1 MYTRQ
6 NFKNNLILLQ
16 ELKGLSL
23 SEYAAELDLP
33 KSTLQSILTDGN
45 TSLHTAIHI
54 SDQLHTSLDSLL
66 DDQFPAEK
74 HELLLSC
81 LHFLTW
87 FASLTAEKQRTVLLL
102 MEELLK

>member
-1 MYTRQ
+1 MFTRQ

-16 ELKGLSL
+16 ELRGLSL
-23 SEYAAELDLP
+23 SEYAAELGIP
-33 KSTLQSILTDGN
+33 KSTLQSILADGN
-45 TSLHTAIHI
+45 TSLHTAIQI
-54 SDQLHTSLDSLL
+54 SNRMQMPLDSLL
-66 DDQFPAEK
+66 GDDIPPEK

-81 LHFLTW
+81 LRFLTW